1 MREKKPRKPDVNIS
15 VNRSIKHYLG
25 QLTVTVELDTFS
37 LSEKI
42 DMMAKEDKIREKE
55 LELLNKL
62 FELGIS
68 TEQKVKLSKFI
79 HTLYEQK

>member
-1 MREKKPRKPDVNIS
+1 MRIKEKKQKVNIS
-15 VNRSIKHYLG
+15 VNRRIVHY
-25 QLTVTVELDTFS
+25 QNIIIVEVELDTFS

-42 DMMAKEDKIREKE
+42 DMMAKEDKIKEKE